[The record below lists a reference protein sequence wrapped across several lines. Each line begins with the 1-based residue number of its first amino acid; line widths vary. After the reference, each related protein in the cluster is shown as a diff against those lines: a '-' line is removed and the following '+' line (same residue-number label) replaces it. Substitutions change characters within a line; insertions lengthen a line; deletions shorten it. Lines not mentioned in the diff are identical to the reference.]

1 VDVRSR
7 NGGSGAMGR
16 YEASAALS
24 FGSFVA
30 RYEMTGNVN
39 RKIATIKL
47 LSMNRINFL
56 VLVLRLTTIEYLW

>member
-1 VDVRSR
+1 
-7 NGGSGAMGR
+7 MGR

>member
-7 NGGSGAMGR
+7 NGGLGAMGR

-39 RKIATIKL
+39 TK
-47 LSMNRINFL
+47 NCDN
-56 VLVLRLTTIEYLW
+56 